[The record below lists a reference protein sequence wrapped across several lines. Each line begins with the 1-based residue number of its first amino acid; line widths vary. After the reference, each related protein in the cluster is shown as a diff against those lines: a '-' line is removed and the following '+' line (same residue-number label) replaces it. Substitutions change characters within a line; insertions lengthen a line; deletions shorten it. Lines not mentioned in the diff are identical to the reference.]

1 MSEMRSM
8 IGHAAALT
16 TRDVVGG
23 LLLAAAAGGVFDA
36 LATPLP
42 VLPRRIFSVAIA
54 MAVLFQAM
62 NLWSRDMARLAG
74 QPGAQPIGTAGAL
87 LLAVLFGTVGF
98 ALGMTEP
105 FVVGRA
111 ASQGVQIHQVYMILF
126 ITATLLIAAAGTF
139 TLGRGLCGNRL
150 AVRLAMGSGIAAA
163 TAFLAVALTMDA
175 VGWRVGAPDAAK
187 RATMVV
193 VTTLGLIAAGIAAG
207 AVIGVKFT
215 RTRTVPP

>member
-1 MSEMRSM
+1 M
-8 IGHAAALT
+8 IGRAAALT

-42 VLPRRIFSVAIA
+42 VLPRRILSVAIA

-62 NLWSRDMARLAG
+62 NLWSRDMARLG
-74 QPGAQPIGTAGAL
+74 GRPGARPIGTAGAL
-87 LLAVLFGTVGF
+87 LLAVLFGAVGF

-105 FVVGRA
+105 FIVGRA

-126 ITATLLIAAAGTF
+126 VTATLLIATAGTF
-139 TLGRGLCGNRL
+139 TLGRGLHGNRF
-150 AVRLAMGSGIAAA
+150 AVRLGMGSGIGAA
-163 TAFLAVALTMDA
+163 TAFLTVALTMDA
-175 VGWRVGAPDAAK
+175 IGWRVGAPDAAK

-193 VTTLGLIAAGIAAG
+193 VTALGLIAAGIAAG
-207 AVIGVKFT
+207 AVVGIMLTQT
-215 RTRTVPP
+215 RKIPR